1 MFVYIQNYVYILCY
15 INVWYTLLYMNIL
28 ISILT
33 NMIIYEVDIIL
44 RLATRWKYLTRYRR
58 SMYKLVSYSYHADIT
73 VFIDIYIIF
82 QLILYGNK
90 LIILT

>member
-1 MFVYIQNYVYILCY
+1 MYTSYVTLMSRIPYYI
-15 INVWYTLLYMNIL
+15 IL

-33 NMIIYEVDIIL
+33 NMIIYEVGIIL

-58 SMYKLVSYSYHADIT
+58 FMYKLVSYSYHADIT
-73 VFIDIYIIF
+73 VFVDIYIIF